1 MAVDWE
7 IGDKCLKAESVI
19 IYLLILDN
27 GNTVGHALYFPET
40 YSLMNVKT

>member
-7 IGDKCLKAESVI
+7 IGDKCLKAESFI
-19 IYLLILDN
+19 IYLLIPDN

-40 YSLMNVKT
+40 YSLINLKT